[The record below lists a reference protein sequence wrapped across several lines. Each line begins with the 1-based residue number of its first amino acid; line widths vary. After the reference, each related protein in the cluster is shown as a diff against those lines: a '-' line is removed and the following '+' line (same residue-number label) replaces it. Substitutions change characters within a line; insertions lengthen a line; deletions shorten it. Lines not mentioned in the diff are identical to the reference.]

1 MNIYKSTDM
10 KFSTK
15 AIKEGQEPD
24 PATGATIVPIY
35 QTSTYTQQ
43 SIGVHKGY
51 EYSRSGNPTRAAF
64 EKCIAALENG
74 KHGLAFASG
83 LAAEHAVVML
93 LKPGDHII
101 SSRDLYG
108 GTYRLF
114 EQVFKELG
122 ISVTY
127 TSGVDVKEIEDAI
140 TSSTKMVWVES
151 PSNPLLNIIDIEA
164 ISVICNDRGLL
175 HVVDNTF
182 ASPYFQ
188 NPLDLGADIIIHS
201 TTKYIGGHSD
211 VVGGVVVVNDE
222 HLFTRLKFL
231 QNAMG
236 GIPGPFDCWLA
247 LRGLKTLALRMEKHQ
262 ENAIFVAEF
271 LARNK
276 NVEDVLYPGLPL
288 HFNHDIARRQ
298 MRGFGGMVTFRLK
311 GDINTTR
318 KLLEN
323 LKIFNLA
330 ESLGGVESLANF
342 PALMTHGSI
351 PKEIRE
357 QNGITD
363 NLIRLS
369 VGIEDK
375 DDLIDDLKD
384 AFKSIS

>member
-1 MNIYKSTDM
+1 M

-51 EYSRSGNPTRAAF
+51 EYSRSGNPTRTAF
-64 EKCIAALENG
+64 EKCLAALENG

-83 LAAEHAVVML
+83 LAAEHAVLML
-93 LKPGDHII
+93 LKSGDHII

-122 ISVTY
+122 IHVTY

-140 TSSTKMVWVES
+140 TSATKMVWVES

-164 ISVICNDRGLL
+164 VSVICKDRGLL
-175 HVVDNTF
+175 QVVDNTF

-188 NPLDLGADIIIHS
+188 NPLDLGADIIVHS

-211 VVGGVVVVNDE
+211 VVGGAIVVNYE
-222 HLFTRLKFL
+222 NLFNRLKFL

-276 NVEDVLYPGLPL
+276 FVEDVMYPGLPK
-288 HFNHDIARRQ
+288 HYNHDVARRQ

-311 GDINTTR
+311 GDIDVTR
-318 KLLEN
+318 QFLEN

-363 NLIRLS
+363 NLLRLS

-375 DDLIDDLKD
+375 DDLIDDLKE
-384 AFKSIS
+384 AFGRIR

>member
-1 MNIYKSTDM
+1 
-10 KFSTK
+10 
-15 AIKEGQEPD
+15 
-24 PATGATIVPIY
+24 
-35 QTSTYTQQ
+35 
-43 SIGVHKGY
+43 VHKGY

-64 EKCIAALENG
+64 ENCIAALENG

-122 ISVTY
+122 INVTY
-127 TSGVDVKEIEDAI
+127 TSGVEVKEIEDAI
-140 TSSTKMVWVES
+140 TSSTKMVWLES

-164 ISVICNDRGLL
+164 VSVICNDRGLL

-211 VVGGVVVVNDE
+211 VVGGAVVVNDE

-231 QNAMG
+231 QNAIG
-236 GIPGPFDCWLA
+236 GVPGPFDCWLA

-276 NVEDVLYPGLPL
+276 NVEDVMYPGLPK
-288 HFNHDIARRQ
+288 HYNHDIARRQ

-318 KLLEN
+318 KFLEN

-357 QNGITD
+357 KNGITD
-363 NLIRLS
+363 NLVRLS

-375 DDLIDDLKD
+375 DDLIDDLKNT
-384 AFKSIS
+384 FGSLS